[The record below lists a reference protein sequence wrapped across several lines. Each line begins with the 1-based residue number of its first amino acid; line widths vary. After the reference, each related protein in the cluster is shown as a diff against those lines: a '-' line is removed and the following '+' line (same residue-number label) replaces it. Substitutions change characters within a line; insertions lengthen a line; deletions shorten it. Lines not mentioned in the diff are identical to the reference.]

1 LPGWVVIDGA
11 TAAAWLTVS
20 VALLLLTLPAEL
32 LMTTEKL
39 EPLSVIDVT
48 GVEYKLEVAP
58 VILAPF
64 FLH

>member
-1 LPGWVVIDGA
+1 
-11 TAAAWLTVS
+11 LTVR

-39 EPLSVIDVT
+39 EPLSVVVVA
-48 GVEYKLEVAP
+48 GVEYELEVAP
-58 VILAPF
+58 VMFVPF